1 MSETTK
7 PPRSAGRG
15 FWLHQIVEY
24 LIAAAL
30 ILMSAQSDYPIVTSA
45 FGIAL
50 LINVTIADGPLS
62 AYKIISRTVH
72 RIFDWLYVVALII
85 GSISLDIDQST
96 RTTLFG
102 VSIALVVIALSTNYT
117 KKVFRRS

>member
-1 MSETTK
+1 MSETRKLTR
-7 PPRSAGRG
+7 PVGRG

-30 ILMSAQSDYPIVTSA
+30 ILISAQSEYPIVTSA

-50 LINVTIADGPLS
+50 LINVTITDGPLS
-62 AYKIISRTVH
+62 AYKIISRKIH
-72 RIFDWLYVVALII
+72 QIIDWLYVVALIV
-85 GSISLDIDQST
+85 GALALDIDQST

-102 VSIALVVIALSTNYT
+102 VAIALVVIALSTNYT
-117 KKVFRRS
+117 KKLFRRG

>member
-1 MSETTK
+1 MSESAKST
-7 PPRSAGRG
+7 RSTGRG

-24 LIAAAL
+24 LIAGAL
-30 ILMSAQSDYPIVTSA
+30 ILMSAQSDSPIVTSA

-50 LINVTIADGPLS
+50 LINVTITDGPLS
-62 AYKIISRTVH
+62 AYKIISRLVH
-72 RIFDWLYVVALII
+72 RIIDWLYVIALLV
-85 GSISLDIDQST
+85 GSIALDIDQST

-102 VSIALVVIALSTNYT
+102 VAIALVVIALSTNYT

>member
-1 MSETTK
+1 MSEMRQLTRPT
-7 PPRSAGRG
+7 GRG

-30 ILMSAQSDYPIVTSA
+30 ILISAQSDYPIVTSA

-50 LINVTIADGPLS
+50 LINVTITDGPLS
-62 AYKIISRTVH
+62 AYKIISRKVH
-72 RIFDWLYVVALII
+72 RIIDWLYVVALVV
-85 GSISLDIDQST
+85 GSLALDIDQST

-102 VSIALVVIALSTNYT
+102 VAVALVVIALSTNYT

>member
-1 MSETTK
+1 MSETMK
-7 PPRSAGRG
+7 PTRSAGRG

-30 ILMSAQSDYPIVTSA
+30 ILMSAQSDYPMVTSV

-50 LINVTIADGPLS
+50 LINVTITDGPLS
-62 AYKIISRTVH
+62 AYKIISRQVH
-72 RIFDWLYVVALII
+72 RIIDWLYVVALIVGAI
-85 GSISLDIDQST
+85 ALDIDQST

-102 VSIALVVIALSTNYT
+102 VAIALVVIALTTNYT

>member
-1 MSETTK
+1 MSETRKLTR
-7 PPRSAGRG
+7 PVGRG

-30 ILMSAQSDYPIVTSA
+30 ILISAQSEYPIVTSA

-50 LINVTIADGPLS
+50 LINVTITDGPLS
-62 AYKIISRTVH
+62 AYKIISRKIH
-72 RIFDWLYVVALII
+72 RIIDCLYVVALIV
-85 GSISLDIDQST
+85 GALALDIDQST

-102 VSIALVVIALSTNYT
+102 VAIALVVIALSTNYT
-117 KKVFRRS
+117 KKLFRRG

>member
-1 MSETTK
+1 MSETMK
-7 PPRSAGRG
+7 PTRSAGRG

-30 ILMSAQSDYPIVTSA
+30 ILMSAQSDYPFVTSA

-50 LINVTIADGPLS
+50 LINVTITDGPLS
-62 AYKIISRTVH
+62 AYKIISRQVH
-72 RIFDWLYVVALII
+72 RIIDWLYVVALII
-85 GSISLDIDQST
+85 GAIALDIDQST

-102 VSIALVVIALSTNYT
+102 VAIALVVIALTTNYT

>member
-1 MSETTK
+1 MSETMK
-7 PPRSAGRG
+7 PTRSAGRG

-50 LINVTIADGPLS
+50 LINVTITDGPLS
-62 AYKIISRTVH
+62 AYKIISRQAH
-72 RIFDWLYVVALII
+72 RIIDWLYVVALIVGAI
-85 GSISLDIDQST
+85 ALDIDQST

-102 VSIALVVIALSTNYT
+102 VAIALVVIALTTNYT

>member
-1 MSETTK
+1 MSETRK
-7 PPRSAGRG
+7 PTRSAGRG

-30 ILMSAQSDYPIVTSA
+30 ILMSAQSNYPIVTSA

-50 LINVTIADGPLS
+50 LINVTVTDGPLS

-72 RIFDWLYVVALII
+72 RIFDWLYVGALII
-85 GSISLDIDQST
+85 GSIALDVDQST

-102 VSIALVVIALSTNYT
+102 VAIALVVIALSTNYT

>member
-1 MSETTK
+1 MSETRKLTR
-7 PPRSAGRG
+7 PVGRG

-30 ILMSAQSDYPIVTSA
+30 ILISAQSDYPIVTSA

-50 LINVTIADGPLS
+50 LINVTITDGPLS
-62 AYKIISRTVH
+62 AYKIISRKIH
-72 RIFDWLYVVALII
+72 RIIDWLYVVALIV
-85 GSISLDIDQST
+85 GALALDIDQST

-102 VSIALVVIALSTNYT
+102 VAIALVVIALSTNYT
-117 KKVFRRS
+117 KKLFRRG

>member
-1 MSETTK
+1 MSESVKSTGST
-7 PPRSAGRG
+7 GRG

-50 LINVTIADGPLS
+50 LINVTITDGPLS
-62 AYKIISRTVH
+62 AYKIISRLVH
-72 RIFDWLYVVALII
+72 RIIDWLYVIALLV
-85 GSISLDIDQST
+85 GSIALDIDQST

-102 VSIALVVIALSTNYT
+102 VAIALVVIALSTNYT

>member
-7 PPRSAGRG
+7 PTRSAGRG

-45 FGIAL
+45 FGIGL
-50 LINVTIADGPLS
+50 LINVTITDGPLS
-62 AYKIISRTVH
+62 AYKIISRQVH
-72 RIFDWLYVVALII
+72 RIIDWLYVVALIVGAI
-85 GSISLDIDQST
+85 ALEIDQST

-102 VSIALVVIALSTNYT
+102 VAIALVVIALTTNYT
-117 KKVFRRS
+117 KRVFHRS

>member
-1 MSETTK
+1 MSESAKST
-7 PPRSAGRG
+7 RSTGRG

-62 AYKIISRTVH
+62 AYKIISRLVH
-72 RIFDWLYVVALII
+72 RIIDWLYVIALLV
-85 GSISLDIDQST
+85 GSITLDIDQST

-102 VSIALVVIALSTNYT
+102 VAIALVVIALTTNYT